1 MTERNGWIAV
11 KQEEKNMNE
20 QDEDRE
26 LKYLGIAAGAG
37 FGVVLGLVFMR
48 VLNQPG
54 FFALGIGIGLS
65 IGTTIGVALD
75 ER

>member
-1 MTERNGWIAV
+1 V
-11 KQEEKNMNE
+11 NE
-20 QDEDRE
+20 QDESRE
-26 LKYLGIAAGAG
+26 LKYVSIAVGAG
-37 FGVVLGLVFMR
+37 FGLVLGLVFVR
-48 VLNQPG
+48 VLNHPG